1 MGEVRFTKHHYR
13 QAKMII
19 QRTIKNRFL
28 ITLELEYL
36 QLKPDQ
42 ANRVH
47 NISDVEI
54 KFKSELSNTVLIV
67 QQ

>member
-1 MGEVRFTKHHYR
+1 MGEVRFTNYHYR

-47 NISDVEI
+47 NISDVEM
-54 KFKSELSNTVLIV
+54 KLKSELSNTVLIV
-67 QQ
+67 Q